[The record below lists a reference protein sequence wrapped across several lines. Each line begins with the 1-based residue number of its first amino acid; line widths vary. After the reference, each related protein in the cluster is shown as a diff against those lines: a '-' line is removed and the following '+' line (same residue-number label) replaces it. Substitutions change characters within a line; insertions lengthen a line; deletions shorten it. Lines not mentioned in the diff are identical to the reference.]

1 MAAWLGFRR
10 LRLRLDAE
18 IARDAE
24 ESPGLSMADYDV
36 LSSLESADAHTVR
49 IGVLAQSISWSQ
61 SRLSR
66 QLSRMR
72 SRGLVDQVPVR
83 GDRRGFAARL
93 TPAGKDAITRSAP
106 VT

>member
-10 LRLRLDAE
+10 LRLSLDAE
-18 IARDAE
+18 IARDTE
-24 ESPGLSMADYDV
+24 ESPGLSMANDV
-36 LSSLESADAHTVR
+36 LLSLESADAHTVR